1 MKQTPI
7 QQRRLLIMTL
17 IAMLVFAACRPDD
30 SLDITPSPTQTP
42 EPSATPS
49 PTPLPADFVDPGL
62 ANQRVLDA
70 LLELLPKSIPAG
82 DEQWNLDYSRGEDG
96 LDDILGIRGTAAGK
110 QIYFRT
116 QEAGQMSF
124 YFVVFDTAEEALA
137 NYNRILGIRSVLETG
152 DSKEDFPQPNI
163 FGAGLY
169 GSVSHLPD
177 RQLLH
182 RSEYSSCSRGAA
194 RWRRCHAGRCAS
206 SRITAAHLRRA
217 ATAQA
222 TESG

>member
-1 MKQTPI
+1 MKRTPI

-169 GSVSHLPD
+169 GSVSIFQIDNYFIEVNIELFTRGSP
-177 RQLLH
+177 LAPL
-182 RSEYSSCSRGAA
+182 SRGA
-194 RWRRCHAGRCAS
+194 
-206 SRITAAHLRRA
+206 LRFFENNRSAFEEA